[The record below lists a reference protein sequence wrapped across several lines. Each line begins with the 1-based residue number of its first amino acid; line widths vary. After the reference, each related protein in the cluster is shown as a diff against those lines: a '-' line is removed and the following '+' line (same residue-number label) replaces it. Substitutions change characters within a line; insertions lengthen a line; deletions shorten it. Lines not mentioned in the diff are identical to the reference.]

1 MVIITLYLCFRPC
14 SEVHQNGYWKL
25 CAAKITKRLKLLF
38 VRDSLDGLAL
48 YDDIATGHN
57 HDHIHLD
64 VAFELFSV
72 EKRMIYELLP
82 CIKLFFNQ
90 FSAQSLLVD
99 IFRHS
104 GSQLSVDILHTAY
117 NATNRWQMLQPFLK
131 IGRTLFLEGHEALP
145 CTGTTSPLFLL
156 RQNSTIDNQALARII
171 RWYRGTHAQQGRALC
186 PSSKKCPNRWKIS
199 RIRELKEFY
208 LRLYALQNLSNIVL
222 GRAWSPSLH
231 WHDFATFLLGQ
242 NSAIDNQA
250 FLTSSMRHPE
260 SKISF
265 WKIVTYRLCPRKG
278 ESQPAG

>member
-131 IGRTLFLEGHEALP
+131 IGRTLFLEVHEALP
-145 CTGTTSPLFLL
+145 CTGATLSFFV
-156 RQNSTIDNQALARII
+156 RQNSTIDNQPFTGIFRCA
-171 RWYRGTHAQQGRALC
+171 YPVQGRASC
-186 PSSKKCPNRWKIS
+186 PSSKNVPTAENALTADKCSNR
-199 RIRELKEFY
+199 F
-208 LRLYALQNLSNIVL
+208 
-222 GRAWSPSLH
+222 
-231 WHDFATFLLGQ
+231 
-242 NSAIDNQA
+242 
-250 FLTSSMRHPE
+250 
-260 SKISF
+260 
-265 WKIVTYRLCPRKG
+265 
-278 ESQPAG
+278 